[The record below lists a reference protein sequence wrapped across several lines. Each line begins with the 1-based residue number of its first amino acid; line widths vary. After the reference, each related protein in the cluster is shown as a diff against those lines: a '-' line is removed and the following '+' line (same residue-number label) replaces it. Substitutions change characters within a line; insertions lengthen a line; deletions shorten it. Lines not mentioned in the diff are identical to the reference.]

1 MEVTPTRPPI
11 RLDLCDAALLV
22 AFAVLAAVGTR
33 QASLLFA
40 DGAVSLAAAWLFDFW
55 DLLLAQVPTRAVG
68 LMALYGPAWVLRWA
82 LGPAAE
88 TYVVVA
94 HILYFGVPLLLWLV
108 IRAVQSHPAFARL
121 YLCLALMLV
130 FYPSELIVGLGIWL
144 VWAAIV
150 AKPGRSRAAVV
161 LVTAGFAVP
170 LAFTHPATGL
180 ISLLYMLTGGLLA
193 AAGRPFPRQALIAAA
208 AMTALLLC
216 AFLVTDALLPPTN
229 PTVTMVL
236 ATSRY
241 FYIDPVWMAATLTVY
256 PLLAVLSLLMLIPSL
271 GAASARLRVR
281 PFFVLCVAAFGLWFA
296 ANGTNLMT
304 WIFARQTASYFLV
317 LSLAFAIASPE
328 ARWLEEARRPLM
340 LFAGVMVVASLSTG
354 FDMALF
360 DRAVEKRLAP
370 IEQRAQTTPALID
383 LTDPATSPWES
394 KFLRRLSLRGY
405 FKWLAADDYLRD
417 VVIPNYG
424 GESPSLAFYTYFRS
438 ARGAVLYRTLDQQG
452 DWVPLECAPV
462 DRALV
467 NARDDTDRRFLH
479 FLSERYCVR

>member
-1 MEVTPTRPPI
+1 MEVTPTWPPI

-22 AFAVLAAVGTR
+22 AFAVLVAVYTR

-256 PLLAVLSLLMLIPSL
+256 PLLAVLSLLMLIPKPWRCQRALARTTVLRAVCRCLRPVVCRQWHQSHDLDICASDGVLFSRAVAGVRHRIAGGAMARGGAPPAHAFRGSL
-271 GAASARLRVR
+271 YWSWRRCPRALTWRCSTVPWRSDCPRSSSA
-281 PFFVLCVAAFGLWFA
+281 PK
-296 ANGTNLMT
+296 
-304 WIFARQTASYFLV
+304 
-317 LSLAFAIASPE
+317 
-328 ARWLEEARRPLM
+328 RRP
-340 LFAGVMVVASLSTG
+340 
-354 FDMALF
+354 
-360 DRAVEKRLAP
+360 P
-370 IEQRAQTTPALID
+370 
-383 LTDPATSPWES
+383 
-394 KFLRRLSLRGY
+394 
-405 FKWLAADDYLRD
+405 
-417 VVIPNYG
+417 
-424 GESPSLAFYTYFRS
+424 
-438 ARGAVLYRTLDQQG
+438 
-452 DWVPLECAPV
+452 
-462 DRALV
+462 
-467 NARDDTDRRFLH
+467 
-479 FLSERYCVR
+479 